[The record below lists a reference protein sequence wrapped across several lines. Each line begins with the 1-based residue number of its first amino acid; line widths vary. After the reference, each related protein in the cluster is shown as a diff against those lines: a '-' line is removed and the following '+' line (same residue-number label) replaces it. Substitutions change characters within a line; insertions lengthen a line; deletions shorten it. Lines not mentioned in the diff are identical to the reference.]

1 MDEEIT
7 IINENTRNEKI
18 KNFFVKNKKFLLITI
33 LSLIIII
40 LGYFSYQIYKN
51 SHREWISDKYNNAV
65 IEFNNDNKS
74 KVISLLKEVVKE
86 KDTTYSPLALYFL
99 IDNNLIQ
106 DKNETNILFDILIDK
121 TSLEDEIKNL
131 IIYKKALY
139 NADTSN
145 EGQLLSILKPLI
157 SSKSIWKSHALYLLA
172 EFFYSKDEKQKAK
185 EFFSQIIDVEN
196 ANRDILKEAQKRL
209 NRDLSDWYS

>member
-18 KNFFVKNKKFLLITI
+18 KNFFINNKKFLLIII
-33 LSLIIII
+33 LSIIIII
-40 LGYFSYQIYKN
+40 LGYFSYQAYKN
-51 SHREWISDKYNNAV
+51 SHKERISDKYNSAV
-65 IEFNNDNKS
+65 IEYNNDKKS
-74 KVISLLKEVVKE
+74 KVTSLLKEVVE
-86 KDTTYSPLALYFL
+86 DKDTTYSPLALYFL

-106 DKNETNILFDILIDK
+106 DKNEINALFDILINK
-121 TSLEDEIKNL
+121 TSLEDEIRNL

-145 EGQLLSILKPLI
+145 EGQLLSIIELLI

-172 EFFYSKDEKQKAK
+172 EFFYSKNEKQKAK

-196 ANRDILKEAQKRL
+196 ANQDILKEAQKRL
-209 NRDLSDWYS
+209 NRDLSD

>member
-1 MDEEIT
+1 MDEDVA
-7 IINENTRNEKI
+7 IINTNTRNEKI
-18 KNFFVKNKKFLLITI
+18 KNFFVKNKKFLLVTI

-40 LGYFSYQIYKN
+40 LGYFSYQTYKN
-51 SHREWISDKYNNAV
+51 SHREWISDKYNSAV

-172 EFFYSKDEKQKAK
+172 EFFYSKNVKQKAK
-185 EFFSQIIDVEN
+185 AFFSQIIDVEN
-196 ANRDILKEAQKRL
+196 ANQDILKEAQKRL
-209 NRDLSDWYS
+209 NRDLSD